1 MESRRAALVVA
12 ALLLLSGCTGSA
24 FGPSATTTSTTETQT
39 TVSENA
45 TNTTTAAST
54 APRRATATTGPTNN
68 TTETLPP
75 GVNRTGVEDA
85 EAMVTA
91 HQRALNNTSFAFR
104 FRSNVSTGPASQWTS
119 QRGSVEEG
127 LSPLIV
133 QSESLRQVDNGTTR
147 VGTDLWANETAVVA
161 QYRRANRT
169 ELRHYNRTGENLAD
183 ETWAH
188 LPRAD
193 LDSQVTQ
200 SWLLEFALSA
210 GEFDLAEVERRDG
223 DRVAVLRAT
232 EAANAT
238 NFTDLNAT
246 IVVDAEGRVH
256 SLSLTAAYANAEENR
271 IRYEFALT
279 EVGNVSVT
287 RPAWVGAAIPP
298 NETANATT
306 TTATTVSPGTATA
319 TAAEETT
326 TETNTT
332 ATTA

>member
-1 MESRRAALVVA
+1 MEPRRAALVVA

-39 TVSENA
+39 TVSQNA
-45 TNTTTAAST
+45 TNTTTASSP
-54 APRRATATTGPTNN
+54 APPQANATTGPTNN
-68 TTETLPP
+68 TTESLPP

-85 EAMVTA
+85 EEMVAA
-91 HQRALNNTSFAFR
+91 HQQALNSTSFAFQ
-104 FRSNVSTGPASQWTS
+104 FRANVSAGPASQWTS

-127 LSPLIV
+127 LSPLMV

-147 VGTDLWANETAVVA
+147 VGTDLWANDTSVVA

-169 ELRHYNRTGENLAD
+169 ELRHYNRTGGNLAD
-183 ETWAH
+183 ETWSH

-200 SWLLEFALSA
+200 SWLLEFALSV
-210 GEFDLAEVERRDG
+210 GEYDLAEVERRDG
-223 DRVAVLRAT
+223 NRVAVLRAT

-246 IVVDAEGRVH
+246 IVVDSVGRVR

-271 IRYEFALT
+271 IRYEFELT

-298 NETANATT
+298 NETTTTVAGTTTIKTQNT
-306 TTATTVSPGTATA
+306 TTA
-319 TAAEETT
+319 
-326 TETNTT
+326 
-332 ATTA
+332 